1 MENKDIEKTF
11 NDFWD
16 RHQKQLILNAPK
28 ELRDEYVKSTQLDTP
43 LDWLCFVLPIAVGIG
58 LFPVFHV
65 GSEILSWLIMV
76 VVVVILFVLL
86 QMLKPL
92 VSKKK
97 TTAQVVGR
105 IKAYYYNIYIKSGNI
120 ESLDMWRM

>member
-1 MENKDIEKTF
+1 MENKDKEKIF
-11 NDFWD
+11 NEFWE

-43 LDWLCFVLPIAVGIG
+43 LDWVCFVLPIAAGIG
-58 LFPVFHV
+58 LFPLFQV
-65 GSEILSWLIMV
+65 GSEVLSWLIMA
-76 VVVVILFVLL
+76 VVVIVLFVLM

-92 VSKKK
+92 VSRKK
-97 TTAQVVGR
+97 TTPQVVGR
-105 IKAYYYNIYIKSGNI
+105 IKAYYYNIYVKTGDI